1 MYIHSIFTIAS
12 IAICQMGLL
21 LFPFNDQ
28 LVASGSNELKLN
40 GIGFD
45 DKGQF
50 PKEYTCDSSGIS
62 PALSW
67 KGRPKGT
74 ESYVLTMHHFDPT
87 GNKHVYWVLYN
98 IPANLQSL
106 PSNASG
112 IGSMGINTVNRR
124 NAYAPPCSKGPGPK
138 QYQITL
144 YAVSKQLLTGNSQ
157 GMITMDDV
165 MRDIETS
172 KLDSSLLTVT
182 YSRPSNSVSKSH

>member
-1 MYIHSIFTIAS
+1 MYTNSIFTIAS

-21 LFPFNDQ
+21 LSPFNDQ

-40 GIGFD
+40 VIGFD

-98 IPANLQSL
+98 IPANVQSL
-106 PSNASG
+106 PTNASG
-112 IGSMGINTVNRR
+112 IGTMGINTVNRR

-138 QYQITL
+138 KYLITL
-144 YAVSKQLLTGNSQ
+144 YAVSNQVLSGNTQ

-165 MRDIETS
+165 MRDIETT

-182 YSRPSNSVSKSH
+182 YSRPSNIVSKSH

>member
-21 LFPFNDQ
+21 FFPINTQ
-28 LVASGSNELKLN
+28 QVANGSNELKLN

-67 KGRPKGT
+67 QGRPKGT
-74 ESYVLTMHHFDPT
+74 VSYVLTMHHFDPT

-98 IPANLQSL
+98 IPANIQSL

-144 YAVSKQLLTGNSQ
+144 YAVSKQVLTGNTQ
-157 GMITMDDV
+157 GMITLDDV
-165 MRDIETS
+165 MRDIETT

-182 YSRPSNSVSKSH
+182 YSRPSNIVSKSH

>member
-1 MYIHSIFTIAS
+1 
-12 IAICQMGLL
+12 
-21 LFPFNDQ
+21 
-28 LVASGSNELKLN
+28 
-40 GIGFD
+40 
-45 DKGQF
+45 
-50 PKEYTCDSSGIS
+50 
-62 PALSW
+62 
-67 KGRPKGT
+67 
-74 ESYVLTMHHFDPT
+74 MHHFDPT

-98 IPANLQSL
+98 IPSNIQSL

-138 QYQITL
+138 QYLITL
-144 YAVSKQLLTGNSQ
+144 YAVSKQALRGNTK

-182 YSRPSNSVSKSH
+182 YSRPSNIVSKSN

>member
-1 MYIHSIFTIAS
+1 MYTHSIFTIAS

-21 LFPFNDQ
+21 FFPFNTQ
-28 LVASGSNELKLN
+28 QVANGSNELKLN

-67 KGRPKGT
+67 QGRPKGT
-74 ESYVLTMHHFDPT
+74 TSYVLTMHHFDPT

-98 IPANLQSL
+98 IPANIQSL

-144 YAVSKQLLTGNSQ
+144 YAVSKQVLTGNTQ
-157 GMITMDDV
+157 GMITLDDV
-165 MRDIETS
+165 MRDIETT

-182 YSRPSNSVSKSH
+182 YSRPSNIVSKSH

>member
-1 MYIHSIFTIAS
+1 MYTHSIFTIAS
-12 IAICQMGLL
+12 IAIFQMGLL
-21 LFPFNDQ
+21 FFPFSDQ
-28 LVASGSNELKLN
+28 VVGANKELQLN
-40 GIGFD
+40 GMGFED
-45 DKGQF
+45 NGQF

-74 ESYVLTMHHFDPT
+74 ESYVLTMHHFDPN

-98 IPANLQSL
+98 IPANIQSL

-138 QYQITL
+138 QYLITL
-144 YAVSKQLLTGNSQ
+144 YAVSKQVLTGNTQ
-157 GMITMDDV
+157 GVITMDDV
-165 MRDIETS
+165 MRDIETT

-182 YSRPSNSVSKSH
+182 YSRPSNIVSKSH

>member
-1 MYIHSIFTIAS
+1 MYTHSIYTIAT
-12 IAICQMGLL
+12 IAICQIGLL
-21 LFPFNDQ
+21 FSPFKTEVVVRAN
-28 LVASGSNELKLN
+28 NELQLN
-40 GIGFD
+40 GIGFQD
-45 DKGQF
+45 NGQF

-67 KGRPKGT
+67 KGRPNGT
-74 ESYVLTMHHFDPT
+74 TSYVLTMHHFDPT

-98 IPANLQSL
+98 IPANIQSL

-138 QYQITL
+138 QYLITL
-144 YAVSKQLLTGNSQ
+144 YAVSKQALSGTPQ

-182 YSRPSNSVSKSH
+182 YSRPSNIVSKSH

>member
-12 IAICQMGLL
+12 IAICQIGLL
-21 LFPFNDQ
+21 FFPFNDP
-28 LVASGSNELKLN
+28 VVVRVNNELQLN
-40 GIGFD
+40 GMGFE

-98 IPANLQSL
+98 IPANIQSL

-138 QYQITL
+138 QYLITL
-144 YAVSKQLLTGNSQ
+144 YAVSKQALRGNTK

-182 YSRPSNSVSKSH
+182 YSRPSNIVSKSN

>member
-1 MYIHSIFTIAS
+1 MYTNSIFTIAS

-21 LFPFNDQ
+21 LSPFNDQ

-40 GIGFD
+40 VIGFD

-98 IPANLQSL
+98 IPANVQSL

-112 IGSMGINTVNRR
+112 IGTMGINTVNRR

-138 QYQITL
+138 KYLITL
-144 YAVSKQLLTGNSQ
+144 YAVSNQVLSGNTQ

-165 MRDIETS
+165 MRDIETT
-172 KLDSSLLTVT
+172 KLDSSMLTVT
-182 YSRPSNSVSKSH
+182 YSRAGNIVSKSH

>member
-1 MYIHSIFTIAS
+1 MYTHSIFTIAS
-12 IAICQMGLL
+12 ITIFQMGLL
-21 LFPFNDQ
+21 FFPFSDQ
-28 LVASGSNELKLN
+28 VVGANKELQLN
-40 GIGFD
+40 GMGFED
-45 DKGQF
+45 NGQF

-98 IPANLQSL
+98 IPANIQSL

-138 QYQITL
+138 QYLITL
-144 YAVSKQLLTGNSQ
+144 YAVSKRVLNGNTR

-165 MRDIETS
+165 MRDIETT
-172 KLDSSLLTVT
+172 KLDSSMLTVT
-182 YSRPSNSVSKSH
+182 YSRAGKIVSKSH

>member
-1 MYIHSIFTIAS
+1 MYTHSIFTIAS

-28 LVASGSNELKLN
+28 LIASGSNELKLN

-98 IPANLQSL
+98 IPANVQSL

-138 QYQITL
+138 QYLITL
-144 YAVSKQLLTGNSQ
+144 YAVSKQVLSGNAQ
-157 GMITMDDV
+157 GMITMDD
-165 MRDIETS
+165 DGNLS
-172 KLDSSLLTVT
+172 
-182 YSRPSNSVSKSH
+182 